1 MNQDSQD
8 HPHGSPRFSRRGLL
22 ATAASLGGAFLAAK
36 SAAGAEGPH
45 DHAHMGHEEHAMS
58 EGTAKPPAAGMKA
71 VSTGTTE
78 IFAPAG
84 ISYKPV
90 TTLNGATLPWKMV
103 DVVKVYHLIAEPVVH
118 EFAPGLV
125 AECWGYNGRVH
136 GPTIEAVEGDRV
148 RFYVT
153 NKLPEGTTVHWHG
166 VIVPSGM
173 DGVGGLSQAAIPP
186 GETYKYEFTLRQHGT
201 LMYHSHHDE
210 MTQMQ
215 LGAMGMFIIHP
226 KDPEPNPPDHD
237 YVFLLNE
244 WKIEVGARRPDP
256 NEMTDLN
263 VFTFNG
269 RCFPG
274 TQPMLAKTGE
284 HVRIRIGN
292 LSTMSHHA
300 IHIHGPHFK
309 VVATDGGPIPEGA
322 QQREV
327 TVHIPTGSTRTM
339 EWHATEPGDWVMH
352 CHMLH
357 HVMTQ
362 MGHTFGNLIGVN
374 TKGVDDKIN
383 KLIPGHM
390 VMGDTGMGDMG
401 AMGMKVPPNSL
412 PMVGG
417 PGKYDYI
424 TMGGMFTM
432 IKVRDTLPADGSDP
446 GWYDCPPGTLA
457 SPAAESDLK
466 RDGIRL

>member
-1 MNQDSQD
+1 MNKDSQD
-8 HPHGSPRFSRRGLL
+8 QSSHPSRLSRRGLL
-22 ATAASLGGAFLAAK
+22 ATAASLGGAFLAKPPAN
-36 SAAGAEGPH
+36 AAEGH
-45 DHAHMGHEEHAMS
+45 DHAHMEHGGHQPPA
-58 EGTAKPPAAGMKA
+58 GTAKSPAAGMHA

-103 DVVKVYHLIAEPVVH
+103 DGVKVYHLVAEPVVH

-153 NKLPEGTTVHWHG
+153 NRLPEGTTVHWHG

-173 DGVGGLSQAAIPP
+173 DGVGGLSQPVIQP

-226 KDPEPNPPDHD
+226 KDPEPNPPDRD
-237 YVFLLNE
+237 YAFLLSE

-274 TQPMLAKTGE
+274 TQPMLARTGE
-284 HVRIRIGN
+284 RVRIRIGN

-309 VVATDGGPIPEGA
+309 VVATDGGPIPEAA

-339 EWHATEPGDWVMH
+339 MWHATEPGDWVMH

-374 TKGVDDKIN
+374 TKGVEDKIS
-383 KLIPGHM
+383 KLVPGHM
-390 VMGDTGMGDMG
+390 VMGDTGMEDMG

-457 SPAAESDLK
+457 GKASESDLK
-466 RDGIRL
+466 RDAIKV

>member
-1 MNQDSQD
+1 
-8 HPHGSPRFSRRGLL
+8 
-22 ATAASLGGAFLAAK
+22 
-36 SAAGAEGPH
+36 
-45 DHAHMGHEEHAMS
+45 
-58 EGTAKPPAAGMKA
+58 
-71 VSTGTTE
+71 
-78 IFAPAG
+78 
-84 ISYKPV
+84 
-90 TTLNGATLPWKMV
+90 
-103 DVVKVYHLIAEPVVH
+103 
-118 EFAPGLV
+118 
-125 AECWGYNGRVH
+125 
-136 GPTIEAVEGDRV
+136 
-148 RFYVT
+148 
-153 NKLPEGTTVHWHG
+153 
-166 VIVPSGM
+166 
-173 DGVGGLSQAAIPP
+173 
-186 GETYKYEFTLRQHGT
+186 
-201 LMYHSHHDE
+201 
-210 MTQMQ
+210 
-215 LGAMGMFIIHP
+215 
-226 KDPEPNPPDHD
+226 
-237 YVFLLNE
+237 
-244 WKIEVGARRPDP
+244 
-256 NEMTDLN
+256 MTDLN

-274 TQPMLAKTGE
+274 TQPMLAKKGE
-284 HVRIRIGN
+284 RVRIRIGN

-300 IHIHGPHFK
+300 IHIHGPHFR
-309 VVATDGGPIPEGA
+309 VVATDGGPIPEAA
-322 QQREV
+322 QQHEV

-374 TKGVDDKIN
+374 TKGLDDKIS

-401 AMGMKVPPNSL
+401 AMGMKVPANSL

-457 SPAAESDLK
+457 TLAVASDLK
-466 RDGIRL
+466 RDGIQI